1 MLKCPLPGNHA
12 LTNAWLLPDVS
23 PRSILKTQ
31 GNNKLF
37 QNKRT
42 DVLSSNSQCRRN
54 CGLLEKSATA
64 ASWKP
69 SRPVSSSVAPC
80 NKPNGSTT
88 INLHTKTRWE
98 NYAVHCSMLFMTSLQ
113 FHIQRTAIRGDG
125 PPVRLVQGHCS
136 WPQLGIRQP
145 KARASHRLR
154 KFKGLS
160 PMLTLGQKP

>member
-125 PPVRLVQGHCS
+125 PQFGLYRATVAGPNLESVS
-136 WPQLGIRQP
+136 P
-145 KARASHRLR
+145 K
-154 KFKGLS
+154 
-160 PMLTLGQKP
+160 LGQVIVSGSSKASAPC